1 MATWRLLVDGGKF
14 YVGVSIVCEYENS
27 SAACHGSLHVRVGHV
42 GILDSIFHA
51 VSYTHLTLPTTGVV

>member
-42 GILDSIFHA
+42 GILDSIFHDC
-51 VSYTHLTLPTTGVV
+51 L